1 MKLTIHKTD
10 GKSSGKKAD
19 LDDQIFAIEPNE
31 TVLYEDVRRFQAN
44 KRQGTASTK
53 ERGEVRGGGRKAYKQ
68 KGTGMARRGSI
79 RSPLLRGGGTVF
91 GPKPRNYTVRLTK
104 KAKRLAR
111 MSALSLK
118 AGEDAIRVIDGF
130 NLDEP
135 KTKEVVSLLTALG
148 VNDQKVLILTKET
161 DPVIFKSARN
171 LPNVRVLEANKPSTY
186 EIMYADIIL
195 IQNEAIKVLEDSF
208 ALNAENVE
216 EDAA

>member
-1 MKLTIHKTD
+1 MKVTIHKTD

-19 LDDQIFAIEPNE
+19 LNDQIFGIEPNE
-31 TVLYEDVRRFQAN
+31 TVLYEDVRRFLAN

-118 AGEDAIRVIDGF
+118 ASEEAIRIVDGLS
-130 NLDEP
+130 LDVP
-135 KTKEVVSLLTALG
+135 KTKEIVSLLTALEIA
-148 VNDQKVLILTKET
+148 DKKVLILTKET
-161 DPVIFKSARN
+161 DMTIYKSARN
-171 LPNVRVLEANKPSTY
+171 IPNVHVLEANKPTTY
-186 EIMYADIIL
+186 EIMNADVIVIL
-195 IQNEAIKVLEDSF
+195 NDAIDILENSF
-208 ALNAENVE
+208 ALNVDG
-216 EDAA
+216 DAA

>member
-1 MKLTIHKTD
+1 MKVTIHKTD
-10 GKSSGKKAD
+10 GKSSGKEAD
-19 LDDQIFAIEPNE
+19 LNDQIFGIEPNE
-31 TVLYEDVRRFQAN
+31 TVLYEDVRRFLAN

-118 AGEDAIRVIDGF
+118 ASDDAIRVVDGLSF
-130 NLDEP
+130 DEP
-135 KTKEVVSLLTALG
+135 KTKEIVSLLEALELTG
-148 VNDQKVLILTKET
+148 KKVLILSKET
-161 DPVIFKSARN
+161 DMMLYKSARN
-171 LPNVRVLEANKPSTY
+171 LKNVHVLEANKPTTY
-186 EIMYADIIL
+186 EIMNADFIV
-195 IQNEAIKVLEDSF
+195 IQSDALTVLEESF
-208 ALNAENVE
+208 ALNVE